1 MEGIVLSGRYR
12 VVRRIGAGAMGA
24 VYEARDLDNDGRAA
38 VKILSAGYAESER
51 VRRSFQSAARQAA
64 RLVHPHIVRSVGPG
78 DVGDPHPHA
87 VTELLD
93 GAPLTS
99 YLKPGLAYD
108 PPYALPII
116 RAILLALTV
125 AHDNGIVHGDLK
137 PENIFLVRDPK
148 GPPIVK
154 VLDFGML
161 EVINAAGGVTAR
173 SPAGEMLGHAGYLS
187 PEQVRGSSSIDAR
200 SDLWSVGVL
209 LYELLTGREA
219 FPGPNAD
226 AKLRAVSGAEPA
238 PIDHG
243 HSGLAAWKDF
253 FSKVLARDV
262 EHRLPTAA
270 AMEQA
275 LARAADESGPAKP
288 RPATATTDMSP
299 ELPPGVGVR
308 RNPSARP
315 VVVISPASDGPQ
327 PSHRPESI
335 SDLPAPRV
343 VTTGVPIWVLLVV
356 ALICAA
362 LGFAAGLLAGDR

>member
-12 VVRRIGAGAMGA
+12 ILRKLGSGAMGA
-24 VYEARDLDNDGRAA
+24 VFEARDLDNDTRAA
-38 VKILSAGYAESER
+38 VKVLSAGYAESER
-51 VRRSFQSAARQAA
+51 VRRSFQAAARQAA
-64 RLVHPHIVRSVGPG
+64 RLVHPNIVRCIGPG
-78 DVGDPHPHA
+78 DIGDPYAHW

-93 GAPLTS
+93 GAALTT

-108 PPYALPII
+108 PPYALPIV
-116 RAILLALTV
+116 RAILVALGQ
-125 AHDNGIVHGDLK
+125 AHDNGIVHGNLK
-137 PENIFLVRDPK
+137 PENIFLVRAPN

-187 PEQVRGSSSIDAR
+187 PEQVRGASSIDAR
-200 SDLWSVGVL
+200 ADLWSVGVL

-219 FPGPNAD
+219 FPGPNDD
-226 AKLRAVSGAEPA
+226 AKLKAVSQSEPPA
-238 PIDHG
+238 IDHG
-243 HSGLAAWKDF
+243 KPELLPWKAF
-253 FSKVLARDV
+253 FSKILARDV
-262 EHRLPTAA
+262 DHRVASAA

-275 LARAADESGPAKP
+275 LLWAADEAGQAKP

-308 RNPSARP
+308 RNLSARP
-315 VVVISPASDGPQ
+315 VVVMSPGSGDGGQ
-327 PSHRPESI
+327 PSPRI
-335 SDLPAPRV
+335 SEISELPPRV
-343 VTTGVPIWVLLVV
+343 VMTGVPIWVLLVV

-362 LGFAAGLLAGDR
+362 LGFAAGLLAGER